1 MVIRGR
7 DPSHA
12 VILNEWHKK
21 AWVFKLLLPSD
32 FMMNAIGTGRERLWC
47 EKTTNEYLTMR
58 DSVQRKQ
65 LKIREAQQYSPDTNY
80 RPNEFKKR
88 TLKLINNSAI
98 VRHGPC
104 SGSGVLSCPTRMQCP
119 RCNGRGGR
127 DENCETCYG
136 DGRIHKDHFNLGQR
150 DPWDNG
156 GGQEYARCGSCG
168 GSGKR
173 TVTCW
178 DCDIGIVVC
187 DRCNGRGFVN
197 CAGCDG
203 SGEVVTGDIVTR
215 RFSPRTEISYNL
227 SGLRRNEFKNGLA
240 KRHFDSFAGDLKH
253 STFRNPTAN
262 NTVLH
267 RETVHSYRIL
277 SYHFSYNGTVF
288 CLSLVSSGIAQ
299 KYVHC
304 KLPVSKVKLAAA
316 TATLGVIVASAI
328 STLVLL

>member
-1 MVIRGR
+1 M
-7 DPSHA
+7 
-12 VILNEWHKK
+12 
-21 AWVFKLLLPSD
+21 
-32 FMMNAIGTGRERLWC
+32 
-47 EKTTNEYLTMR
+47 
-58 DSVQRKQ
+58 
-65 LKIREAQQYSPDTNY
+65 
-80 RPNEFKKR
+80 
-88 TLKLINNSAI
+88 
-98 VRHGPC
+98 
-104 SGSGVLSCPTRMQCP
+104 
-119 RCNGRGGR
+119 
-127 DENCETCYG
+127 
-136 DGRIHKDHFNLGQR
+136 
-150 DPWDNG
+150 
-156 GGQEYARCGSCG
+156 
-168 GSGKR
+168 
-173 TVTCW
+173 
-178 DCDIGIVVC
+178 
-187 DRCNGRGFVN
+187 N

-240 KRHFDSFAGDLKH
+240 KRDFDSFAGDLKH

-304 KLPVSKVKLAAA
+304 KLPASKVKLAAA